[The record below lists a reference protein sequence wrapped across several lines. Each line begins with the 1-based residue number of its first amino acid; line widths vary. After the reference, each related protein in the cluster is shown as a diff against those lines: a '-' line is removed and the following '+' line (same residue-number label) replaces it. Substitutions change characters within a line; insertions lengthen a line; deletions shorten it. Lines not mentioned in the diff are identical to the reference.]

1 MLDTALRG
9 VDVSAYQGTID
20 WRAAARDGI
29 RFAMLKATQ
38 GRSLAN
44 PDLRNFTDS
53 RFYENV
59 MGATEA
65 GVACGAYHYLTAVNA
80 SEAVQEAEVFL
91 SAVSHYK
98 NRLTLGAAVDVEDSR
113 LPRNK
118 EVLTGIVRAF
128 CRRVQSA
135 GFSVM
140 VYTNPDFLRNRLG
153 DLSEFGLWLALWRD
167 PALLPSELMYPNLRI
182 WQWGTAAVDGIIG
195 RPDANIGAAD
205 LLKRREPVID
215 YADEVQRRA
224 GLADT
229 TMQYL
234 AAYRYGADLLRKLY
248 EAMIGKKR
256 EE

>member
-1 MLDTALRG
+1 M
-9 VDVSAYQGTID
+9 
-20 WRAAARDGI
+20 
-29 RFAMLKATQ
+29 
-38 GRSLAN
+38 
-44 PDLRNFTDS
+44 
-53 RFYENV
+53 
-59 MGATEA
+59 
-65 GVACGAYHYLTAVNA
+65 
-80 SEAVQEAEVFL
+80 
-91 SAVSHYK
+91 
-98 NRLTLGAAVDVEDSR
+98 
-113 LPRNK
+113 
-118 EVLTGIVRAF
+118 LTGIVRAF

-153 DLSEFGLWLALWRD
+153 DLSAFGLWLALWRD